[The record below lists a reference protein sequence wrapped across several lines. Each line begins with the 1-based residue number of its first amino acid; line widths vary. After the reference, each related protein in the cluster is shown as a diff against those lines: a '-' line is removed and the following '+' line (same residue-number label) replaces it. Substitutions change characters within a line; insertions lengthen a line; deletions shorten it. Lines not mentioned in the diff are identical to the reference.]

1 MITSDKQYIAAKEQ
15 LHMLTQSLSAPV
27 KHDIPA
33 AIESAGKAQ
42 IKELITEI
50 KANINEYESIIKNTH
65 NNIVIEIHSLDDLL
79 AAPIRYRLANHMSID
94 NFSRKVGVSARQIA
108 RYEKEEY
115 QNINARTL
123 QKILKILEVRIDGE
137 IAKAA

>member
-15 LHMLTQSLSAPV
+15 LHMLKKSLLSDV
-27 KHDIPA
+27 KNNVPA
-33 AIESAGKAQ
+33 VIEEAGKAQ
-42 IKELITEI
+42 IKELIAEI
-50 KANINEYESIIKNTH
+50 EASINEYENIIKNTR
-65 NNIVIEIHSLDDLL
+65 NNAVIEIHSLDDLL

-123 QKILKILEVRIDGE
+123 QKILKNLEVRIDGK
-137 IAKAA
+137 IAKSA